1 MCRCAGRI
9 LGAAKAATHKPAAQH
24 AKLPAPAAPGM
35 AATVQH
41 PTAAFGSGPQEQ
53 QHPHRLGAW
62 VLQASMQRA
71 LTAATCLPGGL
82 LATVPQHAAQGAL
95 RPCAHLRLQQQR
107 LLELA
112 ARQAST
118 THLPRRMLLL
128 QQGLQQQRQQLEAVE
143 DLGAAVWQAV
153 LTWDKEAA
161 VPRQCRRRCSA
172 CCCATASPASSQLG
186 SCWSARCCSPAR
198 RCGPC
203 PLGCSLRWVTAAGA
217 PYLWPGC
224 FPQQQQYGPH
234 LHDAQAQ
241 NGETTTTWQCHRI
254 PQLPAEHAARRLLH
268 RRANTAFWGCL

>member
-1 MCRCAGRI
+1 MCASASQPALTSCRYASTAERVCGIIGEHVCIHHPKSIWFRAEGQKVLLGSLFLHSARSAMGHACVCVCRCAGRT
-9 LGAAKAATHKPAAQH
+9 LGAAKPATHEPAAQH

-41 PTAAFGSGPQEQ
+41 PTAAFGSGRQEQ

-62 VLQASMQRA
+62 VLRASMQRA

-143 DLGAAVWQAV
+143 DLGTAVWQAV
-153 LTWDKEAA
+153 WTWHKEAA

-172 CCCATASPASSQLG
+172 CCCAAASPASSQLG

-203 PLGCSLRWVTAAGA
+203 PLG
-217 PYLWPGC
+217 
-224 FPQQQQYGPH
+224 
-234 LHDAQAQ
+234 
-241 NGETTTTWQCHRI
+241 
-254 PQLPAEHAARRLLH
+254 
-268 RRANTAFWGCL
+268 